1 MESYYED
8 GIATLNVIL
17 GRGLDSY
24 GKKLFRQSPGT
35 DPLTPNP
42 TAYEGIPFISG
53 FGDVW
58 GMFQGYVGVLLA
70 YNIGICFGSC
80 NRSAKMSRS
89 VMRTIDTYRI
99 KQNNKS

>member
-24 GKKLFRQSPGT
+24 GKILFRQSPGT
-35 DPLTPNP
+35 YPLTPNP
-42 TAYEGIPFISG
+42 TAYEGFPFISG

-58 GMFQGYVGVLLA
+58 V
-70 YNIGICFGSC
+70 C
-80 NRSAKMSRS
+80 SRS
-89 VMRTIDTYRI
+89 MLGFFWHIYEYVLEAATDLQ
-99 KQNNKS
+99 K